1 MNNPTTKNS
10 SVEIII
16 ALNNTHGLLNASSG
30 IILQTTL
37 LRIDGLSLIKYTENT
52 LGAKKCIYFI
62 CLLLNPFIRANN
74 KTQPADTIIKKANHI

>member
-16 ALNNTHGLLNASSG
+16 ALNNIHGLLNASSG

-52 LGAKKCIYFI
+52 LGAKKMYIFY
-62 CLLLNPFIRANN
+62 LS
-74 KTQPADTIIKKANHI
+74 IIEPLHSSK